1 MAIEIEIVLIAGVV
15 AIGLIVLV
23 KAIGTARAIARRPS
37 HHLAQQT
44 GAPPVP
50 PAVDVRPPE

>member
-15 AIGLIVLV
+15 AIGLIVLA
-23 KAIGTARAIARRPS
+23 KAIGTARAITRRPS
-37 HHLAQQT
+37 HHLAQQI